1 MALSSDYIGRFAP
14 SPSGPLHMGS
24 LLAAVASYLDARA
37 NCGSWLVR
45 IEDLDTPRCVAG
57 ADRSILEA
65 LDAHG
70 LHWDGDVVYQS
81 NRLSAYRDA
90 ISHLSEQQRVYY
102 CQCTRKII
110 QASGGIYQGTCR
122 NLKLAADN
130 NALRFTLLDAQD
142 QYNDSVQGMVTVEDK
157 YCYQDPVLQRRD
169 GIIAYNLA
177 VVVDDIAQN
186 ISHIIRGYD
195 LLSTT
200 PIHLNLY
207 QALHSQPPV
216 YGHIPVLCEHA
227 GHKLSKQNH
236 ARAIDNNNASS
247 NLFFAL
253 NVLNLAPPETLVGEP
268 VTTIIDW
275 AVQHWQL
282 SKVPKTAEIVVTT
295 SDSSYHSDP

>member
-1 MALSSDYIGRFAP
+1 LFDVYT
-14 SPSGPLHMGS
+14 SGYYAWNKHPHS
-24 LLAAVASYLDARA
+24 NRTRA
-37 NCGSWLVR
+37 NQRLTGLIKQFWLESGAVYGYRKVHSDFRDVGEKCEVNRVYRLMRNEGCKAQVR
-45 IEDLDTPRCVAG
+45 YRKPRH
-57 ADRSILEA
+57 RSGKSHI
-65 LDAHG
+65 
-70 LHWDGDVVYQS
+70 VVP
-81 NRLSAYRDA
+81 NRLQRQFNPDSQDA
-90 ISHLSEQQRVYY
+90 SW
-102 CQCTRKII
+102 
-110 QASGGIYQGTCR
+110 
-122 NLKLAADN
+122 
-130 NALRFTLLDAQD
+130 
-142 QYNDSVQGMVTVEDK
+142 VTDITHIRTHERWL
-157 YCYQDPVLQRRD
+157 Y
-169 GIIAYNLA
+169 LA

-253 NVLNLAPPETLVGEP
+253 NVLNLAPPETLVDEP